1 MALACSPDQ
10 LSTQWILSQWKHQ
23 VVDNTEMLIA
33 LVALK
38 FTPDRFLTELEP
50 YAEVCKFEQLVRFTD
65 LFQEDGVSPIMVLCR
80 DARRR

>member
-65 LFQEDGVSPIMVLCR
+65 FFQGDGVYIVHITNNGPLP
-80 DARRR
+80 